1 MRNGRCTLV
10 SGFVLVLMLQITN
23 YVTLVDD
30 GTAVIDCCKRHP
42 VPSLGPSRPIS
53 SELASTSKSSA
64 PAAALPEPPAP
75 VAKVGTPVRIVGKI
89 VKRFER
95 QIVIDEIGLSLLLR
109 SFC

>member
-10 SGFVLVLMLQITN
+10 IGFVLVLMLQITN

-64 PAAALPEPPAP
+64 PAAEPPAP